1 MTSALALAPAELKS
15 IVDEV
20 WSSLLNPVPVDA
32 DHLDVAGDLVAGY
45 VDISGG
51 WAGRVSVE
59 TTDGG
64 AVALASQ
71 MLMLPQD
78 ELTEA
83 DLVDAVGELAN
94 IVGGSVKS
102 CVEGHSTLS
111 LPAVGRVDEAQG
123 IELTMQVVSQWCE
136 HPLRVRVLAAA

>member
-1 MTSALALAPAELKS
+1 MSTLALAPAELKS

-20 WSSLLNPVPVDA
+20 WSSLLEPVPVDVE
-32 DHLDVAGDLVAGY
+32 DVRLQNYVAGY

-51 WAGRVSVE
+51 WAGRVTVE
-59 TTDGG
+59 TTDEG
-64 AVALASQ
+64 AVALAAR
-71 MLMLPQD
+71 MLDIPEDGLS
-78 ELTEA
+78 EA
-83 DLVDAVGELAN
+83 DLQDAVGELAN

-111 LPAVGRVDEAQG
+111 LPAVVRADADPSESVS
-123 IELTMQVVSQWCE
+123 MQVVSRWLE